1 MGKQCVLYRIQRRKP
16 FRTWFAHIN
25 HVLPV
30 KITFCTLFSLLQLLK
45 RFKATY
51 SEKPQTTLFSW
62 GNLYQTTRFS
72 AKVGYKQVS
81 SMKLSYFIEIFLQQ
95 SYMQV
100 S

>member
-62 GNLYQTTRFS
+62 ETCTKQLDSVQKYVIDRFP
-72 AKVGYKQVS
+72 Q
-81 SMKLSYFIEIFLQQ
+81 
-95 SYMQV
+95 
-100 S
+100 